1 MSKLE
6 TVRAL
11 NDSKPQLELI
21 SAVQR
26 LEQTVQ
32 QLRQELGVLPPTLAD
47 EVVRVLE
54 PLQDVLTL
62 PDQVRAMSSIQ
73 RDLISVLVSQG
84 TEEIREQVG
93 GLGRALTQART
104 DLGGI
109 TGLPVRLKTAV
120 DELTPLIEGLRA
132 PPPPVRPLIPW
143 WPALLAAVLT
153 GVIMTAGLLAWQRH
167 ESAELRRLMTFDKIW
182 TQATPQEREQMR
194 SILQR

>member
-11 NDSKPQLELI
+11 NESKPQLELI

-62 PDQVRAMSSIQ
+62 PDQVRAMSALQ

-120 DELTPLIEGLRA
+120 DELTPLIEGLKA
-132 PPPPVRPLIPW
+132 PLPPVRPLIPW

>member
-93 GLGRALTQART
+93 GLGRALTQARI

-194 SILQR
+194 GILQR

>member
-32 QLRQELGVLPPTLAD
+32 QLRQELGVVPPTLAD

-62 PDQVRAMSSIQ
+62 PDQVRAMSALQ

>member
-21 SAVQR
+21 AAVQR

-32 QLRQELGVLPPTLAD
+32 QLRQELGALPPTLAD

-54 PLQDVLTL
+54 PLQDVLAL
-62 PDQVRAMSSIQ
+62 PDQVRAMSALQ

-84 TEEIREQVG
+84 TEELREQVG
-93 GLGRALTQART
+93 ALGMALTQARI

-132 PPPPVRPLIPW
+132 PPPPVRPLVPW

-153 GVIMTAGLLAWQRH
+153 GVIMTAGLLVWQRH

-194 SILQR
+194 NILQR

>member
-1 MSKLE
+1 MSKIE

-62 PDQVRAMSSIQ
+62 PDQVRAMSDLQ

-84 TEEIREQVG
+84 TEELREQVG
-93 GLGRALTQART
+93 GLGRALNQARI

-194 SILQR
+194 GILQR

>member
-1 MSKLE
+1 MSKIE

-62 PDQVRAMSSIQ
+62 PDQVRAMSALQ

>member
-62 PDQVRAMSSIQ
+62 PDQVRAMSDLQ

-84 TEEIREQVG
+84 TEELREQVG
-93 GLGRALTQART
+93 GLGRALNQARIE
-104 DLGGI
+104 LGGI

-194 SILQR
+194 GILQR

>member
-47 EVVRVLE
+47 EVVRVLD

-62 PDQVRAMSSIQ
+62 PDQVRAMSDLQ

-84 TEEIREQVG
+84 TEELREQVG
-93 GLGRALTQART
+93 GLGRALNQARI

-194 SILQR
+194 KILQR

>member
-62 PDQVRAMSSIQ
+62 PDQVRAMSDLQ

-84 TEEIREQVG
+84 TEELREQVG
-93 GLGRALTQART
+93 GLGRALTQARI

-120 DELTPLIEGLRA
+120 DELTPLIEGLKA

-194 SILQR
+194 GILQR

>member
-93 GLGRALTQART
+93 GLGRALNQARI

-194 SILQR
+194 GILQR

>member
-32 QLRQELGVLPPTLAD
+32 QLRQELGVLPQTLAD

-62 PDQVRAMSSIQ
+62 PDQVRAMSALQ

-120 DELTPLIEGLRA
+120 DELTPLIEGLKA

>member
-6 TVRAL
+6 PVRAL

-62 PDQVRAMSSIQ
+62 PDQVRAMSALQ

>member
-62 PDQVRAMSSIQ
+62 PDQVRAMSALQ

-93 GLGRALTQART
+93 GLGRALTQARI

-120 DELTPLIEGLRA
+120 DELTPLIEGLKA

>member
-1 MSKLE
+1 MSKIE

-62 PDQVRAMSSIQ
+62 PDQVRAMSDLQ

-84 TEEIREQVG
+84 TEELREQVG
-93 GLGRALTQART
+93 ALGRALTQARI

-194 SILQR
+194 GILQR

>member
-62 PDQVRAMSSIQ
+62 PDQVRAMSDLQ

-93 GLGRALTQART
+93 GLGRALTQARI

-120 DELTPLIEGLRA
+120 DELTPLIEGLKA

-194 SILQR
+194 GILQR

>member
-62 PDQVRAMSSIQ
+62 PDQVRAMSALQ

-93 GLGRALTQART
+93 GLGRALTQARI

-194 SILQR
+194 GILQR

>member
-93 GLGRALTQART
+93 GLGRALTQARI

-120 DELTPLIEGLRA
+120 DELTPLIEGLKA

>member
-32 QLRQELGVLPPTLAD
+32 QLRQELGALPPTLAD

-62 PDQVRAMSSIQ
+62 PEQVRAMSALQ
-73 RDLISVLVSQG
+73 KDLISVLVSQG
-84 TEEIREQVG
+84 TEELREQVG
-93 GLGRALTQART
+93 GLGRALTQARI

-153 GVIMTAGLLAWQRH
+153 GVIMTAGLFAWQRH

-194 SILQR
+194 NILQR

>member
-62 PDQVRAMSSIQ
+62 PDQVRAMSDLQ
-73 RDLISVLVSQG
+73 KDLISVLVSQG
-84 TEEIREQVG
+84 TEELREQVG
-93 GLGRALTQART
+93 GLGRALNQARA

-109 TGLPVRLKTAV
+109 TGLPMRLKTAV

-194 SILQR
+194 NILQR

>member
-1 MSKLE
+1 MSKIE

-62 PDQVRAMSSIQ
+62 PDQVRAMSDLQ

-84 TEEIREQVG
+84 TEELREQVG

-194 SILQR
+194 GILQR

>member
-62 PDQVRAMSSIQ
+62 PDQVRAMSDLQ

-84 TEEIREQVG
+84 TEELREQVG
-93 GLGRALTQART
+93 GLGRALNQARI

-194 SILQR
+194 GILQR

>member
-11 NDSKPQLELI
+11 NESKPQLELI

-62 PDQVRAMSSIQ
+62 PDQVRAMSALQ

>member
-62 PDQVRAMSSIQ
+62 PDQVRAMSALQ

-120 DELTPLIEGLRA
+120 DELTPLIEGLKA

>member
-62 PDQVRAMSSIQ
+62 PDQVRAMSDLQ

-84 TEEIREQVG
+84 TEELREQVG
-93 GLGRALTQART
+93 GLGRALNQART

-194 SILQR
+194 KILQR

>member
-1 MSKLE
+1 M
-6 TVRAL
+6 
-11 NDSKPQLELI
+11 
-21 SAVQR
+21 
-26 LEQTVQ
+26 
-32 QLRQELGVLPPTLAD
+32 AD

-62 PDQVRAMSSIQ
+62 PDQVRAMSALQ

-84 TEEIREQVG
+84 TEELREQVG
-93 GLGRALTQART
+93 GLGKALNQART

-120 DELTPLIEGLRA
+120 DELTPLIEGLKA
-132 PPPPVRPLIPW
+132 PPPPPPVRPLIPW

-194 SILQR
+194 GILQR

>member
-120 DELTPLIEGLRA
+120 DELTPLIEGLKA

-194 SILQR
+194 GILQR

>member
-1 MSKLE
+1 M
-6 TVRAL
+6 
-11 NDSKPQLELI
+11 
-21 SAVQR
+21 
-26 LEQTVQ
+26 
-32 QLRQELGVLPPTLAD
+32 
-47 EVVRVLE
+47 
-54 PLQDVLTL
+54 
-62 PDQVRAMSSIQ
+62 
-73 RDLISVLVSQG
+73 
-84 TEEIREQVG
+84 
-93 GLGRALTQART
+93 TQARI

-120 DELTPLIEGLRA
+120 DELTPLIEGLKA

>member
-62 PDQVRAMSSIQ
+62 PDQVRAMSDLQ

-84 TEEIREQVG
+84 TEELREQVG
-93 GLGRALTQART
+93 GLGRALNQARI

-120 DELTPLIEGLRA
+120 DELTPLIEGLKA
-132 PPPPVRPLIPW
+132 PLPPVRPLIPW

-194 SILQR
+194 GILQR

>member
-62 PDQVRAMSSIQ
+62 PDQVRAMSALQ

-84 TEEIREQVG
+84 TEELREQVG
-93 GLGRALTQART
+93 GLGKALNQART

-194 SILQR
+194 GILQR

>member
-11 NDSKPQLELI
+11 NESKPQLELI

-93 GLGRALTQART
+93 GLGRALTQARI

-120 DELTPLIEGLRA
+120 DELTPLIEGLKA

-194 SILQR
+194 HILQR

>member
-62 PDQVRAMSSIQ
+62 PDQVRAMSALQ

>member
-6 TVRAL
+6 TVLAL

-62 PDQVRAMSSIQ
+62 PDQVRAMSDLQ
-73 RDLISVLVSQG
+73 KDLISVLVSQG
-84 TEEIREQVG
+84 TEELREQVG
-93 GLGRALTQART
+93 GLGRALNQART

-109 TGLPVRLKTAV
+109 TGLPMRLKTAV

-194 SILQR
+194 NILQR

>member
-62 PDQVRAMSSIQ
+62 PDQVRAMSALQ

-194 SILQR
+194 SILER